1 MAQWIEVRARYDK
14 MMENGSVKK
23 VTEPYLA
30 DALSCTEAEARV
42 TEELKPFISGDFRI
56 SSVVTT
62 KISEIFWD
70 ASGDRFYKVKVNFI
84 TLDEKTAT
92 EKRTATYILVQASS
106 FKEAYDN
113 FIDGMKG
120 TMADFEIEV
129 INETKLVDVYRA
141 DLLSEAERE
150 ADKMLRDPKVKR
162 HIKKFVDACAEG
174 GVESIT
180 MTATDGKTVQSAT
193 IEIPQKGN
201 KPKSN
206 GISSSDDALHND
218 NSKIT
223 KNG

>member
-23 VTEPYLA
+23 VTEPYLV

-42 TEELKPFISGDFRI
+42 TEELRAYISGDL
-56 SSVVTT
+56 SVSNVGKT
-62 KISEIFWD
+62 KISEVFWD

-120 TMADFEIEV
+120 TMADYEIEA

-141 DLLSEAERE
+141 NLASEAEREAERE
-150 ADKMLRDPKVKR
+150 ADKMLRDPKVQR
-162 HIKKFVDACAEG
+162 HVKKFVDACAEG
-174 GVESIT
+174 GVESVT
-180 MTATDGKTVQSAT
+180 MTACDGRTVKSAT

-201 KPKSN
+201 KPKP
-206 GISSSDDALHND
+206 ND
-218 NSKIT
+218 N
-223 KNG
+223 G

>member
-14 MMENGSVKK
+14 MMENGSVKR

-42 TEELKPFISGDFRI
+42 TEELKHFISGDFRI

-70 ASGDRFYKVKVNFI
+70 TSGDRFYKVKVNFI
-84 TLDEKTAT
+84 TIDEKTAS

-113 FIDGMKG
+113 FIEGMKG
-120 TMADFEIEV
+120 TMSDFEIEA

-162 HIKKFVDACAEG
+162 HVKKFVDACAEG
-174 GVESIT
+174 GVESVS
-180 MTATDGKTVQSAT
+180 MTATDGKTVHSA
-193 IEIPQKGN
+193 ILEMPK
-201 KPKSN
+201 KSN
-206 GISSSDDALHND
+206 KHNPND
-218 NSKIT
+218 N
-223 KNG
+223 G